1 MPVNSP
7 FAVDFA
13 GGAAGLGEVVLAEDP
28 DVEEVEFDD
37 VLDVPFEVAELVDV
51 CVCELLAEVT
61 FLVAACL
68 VAAAFADAELC
79 VGLAWLDCAALDV
92 VEEEEVDA
100 VDAPA
105 APPNGL
111 PGDRAISV
119 ELSWGGVIAK
129 TAPRPPTVP
138 PAIKSARFIYFLF
151 PLLSLVAPRYSQ
163 TFSRLP

>member
-1 MPVNSP
+1 MNSP

-13 GGAAGLGEVVLAEDP
+13 GAATGLGDVVLAEDP
-28 DVEEVEFDD
+28 DADEFEFDD
-37 VLDVPFEVAELVDV
+37 ELEVPLEVAELVDV
-51 CVCELLAEVT
+51 CVCELLDAVT
-61 FLVAACL
+61 LLVVACL
-68 VAAAFADAELC
+68 VAAAFAAGELC
-79 VGLAWLDCAALDV
+79 VALDWLDCAALAV
-92 VEEEEVDA
+92 VEEEEVDD

-151 PLLSLVAPRYSQ
+151 PLLSLVAPRYCQ
-163 TFSRLP
+163 IFSRLP

>member
-1 MPVNSP
+1 MNSP

-13 GGAAGLGEVVLAEDP
+13 GAAAGLGDVVLAEDP
-28 DVEEVEFDD
+28 DADEFEFDD
-37 VLDVPFEVAELVDV
+37 ELDVPLVFAALVEV
-51 CVCELLAEVT
+51 CVCELLGAVT
-61 FLVAACL
+61 LLVAACL
-68 VAAAFADAELC
+68 VVADFAAGELC
-79 VGLAWLDCAALDV
+79 VVLDWLDCAALPL

-138 PAIKSARFIYFLF
+138 PAINSARFIYFLF

>member
-1 MPVNSP
+1 MNSP

-13 GGAAGLGEVVLAEDP
+13 GTAAGLGDVVLAEDP
-28 DVEEVEFDD
+28 DADEFEFDD
-37 VLDVPFEVAELVDV
+37 ELDVPPVLAPFVDV
-51 CVCELLAEVT
+51 CACELLGAVT
-61 FLVAACL
+61 LLVAACL
-68 VAAAFADAELC
+68 VVADFAAAELC
-79 VGLAWLDCAALDV
+79 VGLDWLDCAALPV

-119 ELSWGGVIAK
+119 ELSWGGVIAR
-129 TAPRPPTVP
+129 TAPRPPTAP